1 MRKAASVVETRSSQG
16 KISYKEENSF
26 QGSTY
31 YFLNPTHVTFALSVE
46 ILLIYNKA
54 LPVDGK

>member
-16 KISYKEENSF
+16 KISTKRKILFKVQLIIS
-26 QGSTY
+26 SI
-31 YFLNPTHVTFALSVE
+31 PHVTFALSVE